1 MHTHQKGEAN
11 IVRSLP
17 IDKDPHPTGADR
29 QTAIGRLYTKPMLTG
44 VRRRISFLLLKILLL
59 SSVISFVAVAAS
71 PGSGSALPPLVT
83 VAPVTIQDIN
93 PPTEYIGHVEAI
105 QAVDL
110 RARVDGFLEQ
120 INFQEGEKVPS
131 GKLLFA
137 IEQAP
142 YLAQVAVD
150 KAQVAQAEV
159 ELTRANQHLK
169 RLRSAL
175 SASVPAMDLD
185 DAVAAQMHAEAQIAM
200 AQATLNRSLLNLS
213 YTTIKAPISGRIGR
227 TAYTRGNVVGPT
239 SNPLARIV
247 QVDPIRVVYSISD
260 NNLAAIQMA
269 MNDALDGQQ
278 SPALVPRIRL
288 ANGTIL
294 DTAGRIDFVDNEMD
308 PATGTIAIRAEFDNP
323 KGHLIP
329 GQYVSVLVTLTEPK
343 LLPVVPQAAVLVNQQ
358 GRYVLVVDSENIAR
372 VRPIVIGQAVGLMW
386 AVESG
391 LKADELVIVEG
402 IQKVKPDAA
411 VQISPSGAQES

>member
-1 MHTHQKGEAN
+1 MATQLIKKNPE
-11 IVRSLP
+11 
-17 IDKDPHPTGADR
+17 PTDAER
-29 QTAIGRLYTKPMLTG
+29 QTAIERLYAKPMSTD
-44 VRRRISFLLLKILLL
+44 VHSRILLILLL
-59 SSVISFVAVAAS
+59 IILLSSIISFVAVAAS
-71 PGSGSALPPLVT
+71 PGSGSASLPLVT
-83 VAPVTIQDIN
+83 VAPVAIQDIN

-105 QAVDL
+105 QTVDL
-110 RARVDGFLEQ
+110 RARVEGFLEQ
-120 INFQEGEKVPS
+120 VNFKEGENVPS

-142 YLAQVAVD
+142 YLAQVSVD
-150 KAQVAQAEV
+150 KAQVAQAEA

-185 DAVAAQMHAEAQIAM
+185 DAVAAQLRAEAQIAM
-200 AQATLNRSLLNLS
+200 AQATLNRSQLNLS

-227 TAYTRGNVVGPT
+227 TAYTRGNLVGPT

-269 MNDALDGQQ
+269 LNDTAEGRQG
-278 SPALVPRIRL
+278 PALVPRIRL
-288 ANGTIL
+288 SNGNVL
-294 DTAGRIDFVDNEMD
+294 DTTGRIDFVDNEMD
-308 PATGTIAIRAEFDNP
+308 PATGTIAIRAEFDNK

-329 GQYVSVLVTLTEPK
+329 GQYVSILVTLTEPK

-391 LKADELVIVEG
+391 LKADELVVVEG
-402 IQKVKPDAA
+402 IQKVKPDAP
-411 VQISPSGAQES
+411 VQISSSGAQES